1 LNVANVL
8 PPTLQNIALAAQVLR
23 DGGLV
28 GMPTETVYGLAANAA
43 DPHAVA
49 RIFAAKGRPSNHP
62 LIVHLASAAAV
73 SSWAVDVSPLAQ
85 KLMDAFWP
93 GPLTL
98 IAKRHPNT
106 LTEVTGGMDTVALR
120 VPNHPVAL
128 ALLEAF
134 GVGLAAPSANKFGS
148 VSPTTAAHVATGLG
162 DAVDLIL
169 DGGACNVGVE
179 STIVDVSGSD
189 PASGQAAILRPGGI
203 CIEDLERVA
212 GHTISMRASELVRA
226 PGQLES
232 HYAPTAPVQLVSARE
247 LPGEA
252 ATLASQ
258 GLSVAVLTEETNAD
272 WPPGVVA
279 IFLPKDS
286 QQAARLLYA
295 ALREVDLRKCHV
307 ALTSL
312 PLPTGLGAAVAD
324 RLRKAAGPRS

>member
-1 LNVANVL
+1 MANVL
-8 PPTLQNIALAAQVLR
+8 PPTPKNIALAAQVLR

-43 DPHAVA
+43 NPQSVA
-49 RIFAAKGRPSNHP
+49 KIFAAKGRPSNHP
-62 LIVHLASAAAV
+62 LIVHLAHAAEV
-73 SSWAVDVSPLAQ
+73 PNWAVEVSPLAQ
-85 KLMDAFWP
+85 QFMDAFWP

-98 IAKRHPNT
+98 IAKRHFRTPM
-106 LTEVTGGMDTVALR
+106 EVTGGMDTVALR
-120 VPNHPVAL
+120 VPKHPVAL

-134 GVGLAAPSANKFGS
+134 GGGLAAPSANRFGS
-148 VSPTTAAHVATGLG
+148 VSPTTAAHVANGLG
-162 DAVDLIL
+162 DAVDVIL

-203 CIEDLERVA
+203 CREELERVA
-212 GHTISMRASELVRA
+212 GHAISVRASDFVRA

-232 HYAPTAPVQLVSARE
+232 HYAPNAPVKLVSARE

-252 ATLASQ
+252 ATLAAQ
-258 GLSVAVLTEETNAD
+258 GLSVAVLTDEINAE

-279 IFLPKDS
+279 IFLPQDPEL
-286 QQAARLLYA
+286 AARRLYA
-295 ALREVDLRKCHV
+295 ALREVDLRKCDV

-312 PLPTGLGAAVAD
+312 PLSVGLGAAVAD

>member
-1 LNVANVL
+1 VANVL
-8 PPTLQNIALAAQVLR
+8 PPTPENIALAAQVLR

-43 DPHAVA
+43 SPQSVA
-49 RIFAAKGRPSNHP
+49 KIFAAKGRPPNHP
-62 LIVHLASAAAV
+62 LIVHLAHAGEVAN
-73 SSWAVDVSPLAQ
+73 WAVEVSPLAR

-98 IAKRHPNT
+98 IAKRHPRT
-106 LTEVTGGMDTVALR
+106 PLEVTGGLETVAIR
-120 VPNHPVAL
+120 VPNHLVAL

-134 GVGLAAPSANKFGS
+134 GGGIAAPSANKFGS
-148 VSPTTAAHVATGLG
+148 VSPTTAEHVAHGLG
-162 DAVDLIL
+162 DAVDVIL

-203 CIEDLERVA
+203 SREDLERVA
-212 GHTISMRASELVRA
+212 GHAIMMRASEVVRA

-232 HYAPTAPVQLVSARE
+232 HYAPNAPVKLVSARE

-258 GLSVAVLTEETNAD
+258 GISVAVLTDEIGAE

-279 IFLPKDS
+279 IFLPKDPEL
-286 QQAARLLYA
+286 AARRLYA

-307 ALTSL
+307 ALTCL
-312 PLPTGLGAAVAD
+312 PIAEGLGAAVAD